1 MLNKLRHIGSALC
14 FGLLLAGCETPIEI
28 DLPEHQQVAVIEGW
42 IENGKPAIVAMS
54 ISRPY
59 YSTTSMDSILQSI
72 QTNAKVTVTDSN
84 TGVSEQLA
92 LGKTNDHIYGVL
104 GKAYLGKSLKGV
116 PGHTYLLHVENK
128 GQHYDASTRIPLHGV
143 QLDSLYFSRK
153 GRSFLRI
160 LFTDH
165 AGEFNCYRF
174 LTKVKGQEPTF
185 TQVYIGTFDDLTF
198 DGRQLNF
205 ELTRMPYSNL
215 LGIDYKTLEDLK
227 NATMFKKGD
236 VVYVKSTTT
245 DIATKNFWFAL
256 QMDLAMT
263 NNMMVSPGVYQTNIR
278 ESEGHTVSGIWSGYN
293 ARYDTIVCR

>member
-1 MLNKLRHIGSALC
+1 MLKPLRLIGYAILA
-14 FGLLLAGCETPIEI
+14 GLLATGCETPIEI
-28 DLPEHQQVAVIEGW
+28 DLPEHRQVAVIEGW
-42 IENGKPAIVAMS
+42 IENGQPAIVAMS

-59 YSTTSMDSILQSI
+59 YSTTSMDSILKSI

-84 TGVSEQLA
+84 TGESEQLT

-104 GKAYLGKSLKGV
+104 GKAYIGKSLKGV
-116 PGHTYLLHVENK
+116 PGHTYLLHVENN
-128 GQHYDASTRIPLHGV
+128 GSHYDASTKIPQHGV
-143 QLDSLYFSRK
+143 RLDSLYFSRK
-153 GRSFLRI
+153 GRSFIRI

-198 DGRQLNF
+198 DGKQLNF

-215 LGIDYKTLEDLK
+215 LGIEYKTLEDLK
-227 NATMFKKGD
+227 NATMFKRGD

-245 DIATKNFWFAL
+245 DPATKDFWFAL
-256 QMDLAMT
+256 QMDRAMT
-263 NNMMVSPGVYQTNIR
+263 NNMIVS
-278 ESEGHTVSGIWSGYN
+278 IWSGYH